1 MPVIIIGAMLIAPLS
16 GPLAGLGA
24 GTATVDRSLIRLSAI
39 NFALISVCG
48 FFISF
53 IFFLLTPGPVQE
65 GWFTRTAPAIWDVLV
80 SVICGMIVALSGH
93 GRRNGFVIAGVAV
106 STVLL
111 PPLCT
116 AGLYA
121 ASARAGMAWG
131 AFSLYLVNA
140 VFISAGCFAMIRL
153 SKFRKIPSDQKAG
166 QFRVVMI
173 IFALAAVYF
182 ICLMAWKEIFKA
194 RVREFV
200 DKEISSKNLYVVSRS
215 ANAAKREVALV
226 LYGAVMD
233 DSTLS
238 RITTNKRFYG
248 LQDASITVRYLPEE
262 GITDSIKK
270 WTLGMKREYNDEA
283 VSLNTNDLVSRQLK
297 KRLAEYDFAR
307 IEPEVYNEFTAL
319 FGECRELA
327 IERGMIHG
335 ENGKR
340 DTCVLIYMRQPPGAV
355 KINVRQVE
363 KWMKARLNINEVRLI
378 SK

>member
-1 MPVIIIGAMLIAPLS
+1 MQ
-16 GPLAGLGA
+16 
-24 GTATVDRSLIRLSAI
+24 D
-39 NFALISVCG
+39 
-48 FFISF
+48 
-53 IFFLLTPGPVQE
+53 
-65 GWFTRTAPAIWDVLV
+65 GWFTRSSPSVWDVLV
-80 SVICGMIVALSGH
+80 SVICGLIVALSGH

-121 ASARAGMAWG
+121 ASGRAGMAWG

-153 SKFRKIPSDQKAG
+153 SRFRRAPSDQKPV
-166 QFRVVMI
+166 QLIRVVMI
-173 IFALAAVYF
+173 LFALAAVYF
-182 ICLMAWKEIFKA
+182 IYLMSWKEIFKA
-194 RVREFV
+194 RVGEFV
-200 DKEISSKNLYVVSRS
+200 EKEISSKNLFVVARN
-215 ANAAKREVALV
+215 ANAAKREVMLV
-226 LYGAVMD
+226 LYGATMD

-248 LQDASITVRYLPEE
+248 LQDAAITVRYLPEE
-262 GITDSIKK
+262 GLTDSVSK
-270 WTLGMKREYNDEA
+270 WTRGMKREYNDEA
-283 VSLNTNDLVSRQLK
+283 VSLNANDLVSRQLK

-307 IEPEVYNEFTAL
+307 IEPEIYNEFTAL

-327 IERGMIHG
+327 IERGIIHG
-335 ENGKR
+335 EDGR
-340 DTCVLIYMRQPPGAV
+340 TDTCVLIYLRQPPGAT

-363 KWMKARLNINEVRLI
+363 KWMKARLDINEVRIL